1 LRAETAREAQRGE
14 NQFTCANMGFYNVIA
29 PKHLPRVEPPPHRPE
44 RRFGDGRRKFFHV
57 NGKVGRDAE
66 ETEIGKAG
74 VGNSIPDRMLG
85 KDVKGLT
92 PKRQKPGETRVG
104 ELEPDQSR
112 AAGTD
117 RIDQVLSQNRF
128 DPETRSFSNCVRPI
142 FKRVLG
148 HARHDPQFPD
158 VPGNDPAM
166 RFVGESSDQ
175 TQFDLLWQSAFLLPN
190 DRFTLELVDSGGKV
204 VSTYYYPSPVLP
216 PVSINEMEANP
227 ASGDEWVEIFNGSAE
242 PMDLQGWTLNTLKGT
257 SAKLSIPLDRIIPAR
272 GFILISLPIAF
283 LNDQG
288 EILELRNDKNL
299 VINVTP
305 EAGLPDGLADGRC
318 WARVPDGQEAWMF
331 QACTKG
337 EANA

>member
-1 LRAETAREAQRGE
+1 MHRSLVVASLLLLATMGSGYAQFGGGSQRPQGEVTISEVAPLSTDEVITIE
-14 NQFTCANMGFYNVIA
+14 NQTPQDGDLTGWRLELDRPNTAYHRTYAFPEGCR
-29 PKHLPRVEPPPHRPE
+29 LPAGATVRVH
-44 RRFGDGRRKFFHV
+44 
-57 NGKVGRDAE
+57 
-66 ETEIGKAG
+66 AG
-74 VGNSIPDRMLG
+74 PASLNRA
-85 KDVKGLT
+85 
-92 PKRQKPGETRVG
+92 
-104 ELEPDQSR
+104 DQ
-112 AAGTD
+112 D
-117 RIDQVLSQNRF
+117 
-128 DPETRSFSNCVRPI
+128 C
-142 FKRVLG
+142 
-148 HARHDPQFPD
+148 
-158 VPGNDPAM
+158 
-166 RFVGESSDQ
+166 DQ